1 MITLLLT
8 TINILAFWDDAKVL
22 KIVMMN
28 DLNATKLHSEKWL
41 KW

>member
-8 TINILAFWDDAKVL
+8 TINILALWDDAKVL
-22 KIVMMN
+22 KIVMN